1 MCIEYINWESPWN
14 FSQDKQSYHFWYY
27 YSNILI
33 LGYIFSEDS
42 IFLQAATISVLSI
55 SSSDL
60 NKRNI
65 TIGNKN
71 LMLFRL
77 KSWKKWTVCIYTM
90 HKSHIVGSH
99 TWQYR
104 WEGGS
109 DSVQWGLAVRLNII
123 RLDAQNHVHVWPGT
137 DGECINICEYQAHK
151 HSGLSRVRSQI
162 KSVIC

>member
-1 MCIEYINWESPWN
+1 MISLIFIILELLWCHQSRNVVFKCPITQTCFQLNKSALGWMCIEYINWESPWN

-65 TIGNKN
+65 TMGNKN

-77 KSWKKWTVCIYTM
+77 KSWKKMNCVYL
-90 HKSHIVGSH
+90 
-99 TWQYR
+99 YN
-104 WEGGS
+104 
-109 DSVQWGLAVRLNII
+109 A
-123 RLDAQNHVHVWPGT
+123 
-137 DGECINICEYQAHK
+137 
-151 HSGLSRVRSQI
+151 
-162 KSVIC
+162 